1 MTFLGCSIPG
11 RVPTGTALGLGSF
24 TQCLNLPGTV
34 FVSAAVTC
42 CSPKA
47 DRAQH
52 MHMGRSHAS
61 RAVCLITNFYEKP
74 QHSLALIF
82 SRAYVYPPA
91 GHSFIPAAICHT
103 VKERA
108 ATALG

>member
-1 MTFLGCSIPG
+1 MTFLGCCIPG

-61 RAVCLITNFYEKP
+61 RAACLITNFYEKLLLLSF
-74 QHSLALIF
+74 SLVPMCTP
-82 SRAYVYPPA
+82 RQD
-91 GHSFIPAAICHT
+91 
-103 VKERA
+103 
-108 ATALG
+108 TASSQQPFVTQ